1 MTLRGM
7 ATILKHRAAE
17 AKAKASDETAK
28 VCRISTTKKH
38 YPHEHYGTNVN
49 CWQGSIEE
57 KVLSQ
62 LDIETEVEEHIRELE
77 SAPRSADVLAR
88 ERLGLVVQDED
99 KKKPEFQKKNREKKS
114 MCLMVSQS
122 AS

>member
-1 MTLRGM
+1 M
-7 ATILKHRAAE
+7 
-17 AKAKASDETAK
+17 
-28 VCRISTTKKH
+28 
-38 YPHEHYGTNVN
+38 N

>member
-1 MTLRGM
+1 M
-7 ATILKHRAAE
+7 
-17 AKAKASDETAK
+17 
-28 VCRISTTKKH
+28 
-38 YPHEHYGTNVN
+38 N

-88 ERLGLVVQDED
+88 ERLGLVVQDKD
-99 KKKPEFQKKNREKKS
+99 TKKPEFQKKKREKKS
-114 MCLMVSQS
+114 MCLRLSR
-122 AS
+122 